1 MDVLWECRCI
11 VGGRL
16 GVLGIKEGAVKSME
30 ETPAVVETEA
40 ERAERQRQEERV
52 EKIDAE
58 ITVIVNKLRDLAIRM
73 DRLGKG
79 GGNSASADMRRCV
92 NDFWEKTES
101 GYQRKTMTTER
112 AIKLIEKIP
121 NVPKTMSV
129 WHKKRLGDVISG
141 NIDAIF
147 TCVSRFLSTN
157 GSLIHDV
164 KALAAVQRRQ
174 DEERQAL
181 ERQALQKQKPLEN
194 ARELPD
200 TLENARELPE
210 TNVSSDHAP
219 PTKERTTYMGMKLF
233 SNELEARRALVIT
246 LWAMKKEYERRVA
259 SFLDSWREHVWDGKI
274 LKALWSLTLYQQ
286 GWYIDDPDI
295 RGKDTYLWCL
305 ALHDCTKYLAC
316 DDRYK
321 DKSFPTKDD
330 RFKGVYQKN
339 YYFRRR
345 WVAFLRQIMQYVEL
359 INTGARAKP
368 YASVEALQAEY
379 RAACRDGVDVHTQR
393 AVQHRDLK
401 GYDWARMKKDLDTA
415 QEKIDAEPESARTW
429 ANVKGQRAHVED
441 LLDELHR
448 LNTTRCGCRE
458 GLSEIE
464 SQIHSGGGSLVV
476 P

>member
-1 MDVLWECRCI
+1 
-11 VGGRL
+11 
-16 GVLGIKEGAVKSME
+16 ME
-30 ETPAVVETEA
+30 ETRAEVETEA
-40 ERAERQRQEERV
+40 DKAERQQREAIV
-52 EKIDAE
+52 EKMDAE
-58 ITVIVNKLRDLAIRM
+58 ITKIANGLRDLAIRM
-73 DRLGKG
+73 ENDLGKG

-141 NIDAIF
+141 KIDAIF
-147 TCVSRFLSTN
+147 ACVKGFLRTN

-181 ERQALQKQKPLEN
+181 ERQALQKQKTLEN
-194 ARELPD
+194 VRELPD

-210 TNVSSDHAP
+210 TNASSDHAP
-219 PTKERTTYMGMKLF
+219 PTDERKMYMGVNLF
-233 SNELEARRALVIT
+233 SIELEARGELVIT
-246 LWAMKKEYERRVA
+246 LRAMWREYNRLVA
-259 SFLDSWREHVWDGKI
+259 SFWDREWLPESWQSKDEMSGVI
-274 LKALWSLTLYQQ
+274 LGALRSLLLYQQ
-286 GWYIDDPDI
+286 GWYIEDPDI

-321 DKSFPTKDD
+321 EKGWATKDD
-330 RFKGVYQKN
+330 RFKGVYQNN

-345 WVAFLRQIMQYVEL
+345 WVAFLRQIMEYVEL

-401 GYDWARMKKDLDTA
+401 GYDWERMKRDLDTA
-415 QEKIDAEPESARTW
+415 QQKIDAEPARVFTRG
-429 ANVKGQRAHVED
+429 NPTGQRAQCVED
-441 LLDELHR
+441 LLEELRQLHR
-448 LNTTRCGCRE
+448 
-458 GLSEIE
+458 
-464 SQIHSGGGSLVV
+464 
-476 P
+476 